1 MYKDAIAL
9 RGAIV
14 AFAMASTVAA
24 HADES
29 PLGLWIDHTGRGGI
43 EISDCNGKLC
53 GHVAWLKDAGNAD
66 QCGKQ
71 IIGNVASVAK
81 NKWDNGWIYDPD
93 RGSKFDVELT
103 LLPADKLR
111 VKGYAGTKWLSET
124 HTWKRA
130 PADIQKCSA
139 NGETAASAKPAAPAE
154 SEKQASIASEPDNKV
169 PRASGAKPEQH
180 DAQNPVRLNGPQADR
195 STDTKPNTG
204 APGTGAAEASKPDA
218 PKPDALKG
226 NGAAPDGSKSA
237 KGEPAKPDATARTED
252 EDDEGVPR
260 RRGRIMARIMESLES
275 GDGPVKLRRSGRIC
289 RLDVPYAGEIQF
301 PCKRDE

>member
-1 MYKDAIAL
+1 MYKDAIVL

-24 HADES
+24 RAEES

-71 IIGNVASVAK
+71 IIGNVASVGK

-139 NGETAASAKPAAPAE
+139 NGETSASAKPAAPAE
-154 SEKQASIASEPDNKV
+154 SEKQASIASEPDNGT
-169 PRASGAKPEQH
+169 PGIEGSKPEPNG
-180 DAQNPVRLNGPQADR
+180 AQNPIRLNGADAER
-195 STDTKPNTG
+195 SADTKAGAAAPAAPATDTSKPE
-204 APGTGAAEASKPDA
+204 ASKRSGTETERSKSAKDEASKP
-218 PKPDALKG
+218 
-226 NGAAPDGSKSA
+226 N
-237 KGEPAKPDATARTED
+237 ATAHAD
-252 EDDEGVPR
+252 EQDDEGAPR
-260 RRGRIMARIMESLES
+260 RRGRIMARIMERLES
-275 GDGPVKLRRSGRIC
+275 GDGPVKLRRSGATC
-289 RLDVPYAGEIQF
+289 RLDVPYAGEIEF